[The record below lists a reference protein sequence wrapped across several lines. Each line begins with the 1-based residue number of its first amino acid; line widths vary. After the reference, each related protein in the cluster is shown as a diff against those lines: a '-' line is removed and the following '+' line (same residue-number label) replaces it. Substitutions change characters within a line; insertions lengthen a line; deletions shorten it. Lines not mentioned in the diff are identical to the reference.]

1 MRRGYEDHL
10 DPVETFSG
18 LGLRETTMIE
28 VQQFT
33 ALRRQGKEA
42 IKAGEYERGALL
54 MRDACRA
61 MVGLPPERERLAE

>member
-18 LGLRETTMIE
+18 LGLREITVGK
-28 VQQFT
+28 VQQC
-33 ALRRQGKEA
+33 AAIRRQANEA
-42 IKAGEYERGALL
+42 IKAAEYERGALL

-61 MVGLPPERERLAE
+61 MVGLPPERARLAD